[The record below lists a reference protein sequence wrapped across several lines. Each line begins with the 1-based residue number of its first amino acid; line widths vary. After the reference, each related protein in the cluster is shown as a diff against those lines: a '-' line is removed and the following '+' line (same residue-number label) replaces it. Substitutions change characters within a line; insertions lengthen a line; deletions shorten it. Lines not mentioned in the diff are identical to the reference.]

1 MDLNTGISKR
11 HDTDLWKEIRTC
23 YESRSQPPYDKIKD
37 LLCAEFN
44 LDKFPSKSTVHRRA
58 TKEKWERFESED
70 TLRVAPNKYSDD
82 LWLCIRSIYEA
93 NPKLSYKR
101 LKEQVQNELQCNDF
115 PSQQSI
121 AIKAEHEG
129 WQRADLLIKKSDTVL
144 KKMSRSVNKLTSE
157 QDFKDFIASINTEEE
172 QDHEHGELDT
182 RAYDFDFIAEIVE
195 NEKSNI
201 KNLLMGSQVR
211 RKKQAEVIVKARKR
225 MELNNDFGDRLSD
238 NLIMVYSL
246 LLSDAVRRNF
256 TKPMIKELKDQLNA
270 LREVSAIYSDLSFNK
285 RENIKF
291 QLSLYGVQMEDLK
304 DVDDA
309 KRVNDLND
317 NTAYDA
323 QRERLAAERERIA
336 ARRRYIDSGGL
347 QEDTDAE
354 MERRMAEADSGITDV
369 EFEEME

>member
-1 MDLNTGISKR
+1 M
-11 HDTDLWKEIRTC
+11 
-23 YESRSQPPYDKIKD
+23 
-37 LLCAEFN
+37 
-44 LDKFPSKSTVHRRA
+44 
-58 TKEKWERFESED
+58 
-70 TLRVAPNKYSDD
+70 
-82 LWLCIRSIYEA
+82 
-93 NPKLSYKR
+93 
-101 LKEQVQNELQCNDF
+101 
-115 PSQQSI
+115 
-121 AIKAEHEG
+121 
-129 WQRADLLIKKSDTVL
+129 
-144 KKMSRSVNKLTSE
+144 
-157 QDFKDFIASINTEEE
+157 
-172 QDHEHGELDT
+172 
-182 RAYDFDFIAEIVE
+182 
-195 NEKSNI
+195 
-201 KNLLMGSQVR
+201 
-211 RKKQAEVIVKARKR
+211 
-225 MELNNDFGDRLSD
+225 
-238 NLIMVYSL
+238 
-246 LLSDAVRRNF
+246 
-256 TKPMIKELKDQLNA
+256 NA